1 MTSQGNFPKST
12 DTGVNSLTPVAENY
26 PRVEALTSLSGLMCI
41 VSSNPDNRFPQ
52 KFNEK
57 NSPSREVI
65 SFKSGQ
71 IRHTV
76 HLFVE
81 KFEKWIKFFSLKHCW
96 IFKNYW
102 HLIVKLSIK
111 VKLFLRKNSHMH
123 ATSTY
128 TFYMLNLFIGIF
140 IPYKYN
146 STTVL
151 SSIIHQRALLV
162 LILNV
167 HVIFPCNI

>member
-111 VKLFLRKNSHMH
+111 VKLFLRKNSHMN

-128 TFYMLNLFIGIF
+128 TFYMF
-140 IPYKYN
+140 
-146 STTVL
+146 TC
-151 SSIIHQRALLV
+151 LLV
-162 LILNV
+162 SSFLI
-167 HVIFPCNI
+167 NIIQQQFCLVLYIKEPFWFLY

>member
-128 TFYMLNLFIGIF
+128 TFYMFTCLL
-140 IPYKYN
+140 
-146 STTVL
+146 V
-151 SSIIHQRALLV
+151 SSFLININQQQFCIALYIKWALLV

>member
-1 MTSQGNFPKST
+1 MQNAEATLSTYGYKAIKLTADNKMTSQGNFPKST

-81 KFEKWIKFFSLKHCW
+81 KFEK
-96 IFKNYW
+96 
-102 HLIVKLSIK
+102 
-111 VKLFLRKNSHMH
+111 
-123 ATSTY
+123 
-128 TFYMLNLFIGIF
+128 
-140 IPYKYN
+140 
-146 STTVL
+146 
-151 SSIIHQRALLV
+151 
-162 LILNV
+162 
-167 HVIFPCNI
+167 